1 MKLDKDL
8 IKQLVEESLGTL
20 FEEEYEVQVEQEM
33 DEVSLLRKENEELKA
48 RLEELQGVSPVEEM
62 NENFSISKSR
72 LNQIITEEVIEAKKK
87 GIL

>member
-33 DEVSLLRKENEELKA
+33 DELSLLRKENEELKTK
-48 RLEELQGVSPVEEM
+48 LEELQGVNTLEEM